1 MAIPLS
7 PLLDRETYSPW
18 PNLCAVG
25 LSLAEHC
32 AQAGFLDWASNLPQL
47 RHLEAKDRRTAN
59 KRTAPSPPQSRRV
72 PAHVRRLFIWGFI
85 SANAAI
91 SIAWA
96 YAADEAS
103 TARAVVAGPNT
114 MRLAIGGW
122 RPLIS
127 VRDRV
132 LSRVVEHLALSAQH
146 LGRGRWWTLVT
157 YALSHC
163 APAHLIGNMSG
174 FYVWASRCF
183 DLGLGPASVAGL
195 MLGSAVC
202 CGLAGVASESALRP
216 SLHMGASGVVYGLSE
231 WSYFSPHVMNWS
243 PFFLSLAFCAAT
255 VLCMVVKHAPPV
267 GVRPD

>member
-18 PNLCAVG
+18 PNLYAVG

-47 RHLEAKDRRTAN
+47 RHVEARNRRKAD
-59 KRTAPSPPQSRRV
+59 KRAPPRRA
-72 PAHVRRLFIWGFI
+72 PTHVRRLFIWGFI

-96 YAADEAS
+96 HAADEAS
-103 TARAVVAGPNT
+103 AMIAVRTNT
-114 MRLAIGGW
+114 LLTLGG
-122 RPLIS
+122 RRGFVH
-127 VRDRV
+127 VRDLL
-132 LSRVVEHLALSAQH
+132 LSRMVEHLTLSAQH
-146 LGRGRWWTLVT
+146 LGQGRWWTLVT
-157 YALSHC
+157 HALSQV
-163 APAHLIGNMSG
+163 APAHLVANMCG

-216 SLHMGASGVVYGLSE
+216 SLHMGASGIVCGLSE
-231 WSYFSPHVMNWS
+231 
-243 PFFLSLAFCAAT
+243 
-255 VLCMVVKHAPPV
+255 
-267 GVRPD
+267 